1 MSGIK
6 LVPTPLS
13 LQAAVGLIPRS
24 AQSCLTFCTK
34 RSTFKGGHSSIKELD
49 KYYKYEQYRV
59 ILLTMSNIEFMIIS
73 EINQGAING
82 EGVMET
88 NMAGIILLGLKIA
101 LILFET
107 ATIIMMMIWLIE
119 DWKNRPK

>member
-1 MSGIK
+1 M
-6 LVPTPLS
+6 
-13 LQAAVGLIPRS
+13 
-24 AQSCLTFCTK
+24 
-34 RSTFKGGHSSIKELD
+34 
-49 KYYKYEQYRV
+49 
-59 ILLTMSNIEFMIIS
+59 TMRNIEFMIIS

-88 NMAGIILLGLKIA
+88 NMAGIILLGLKIS
-101 LILFET
+101 LRLFET

>member
-1 MSGIK
+1 
-6 LVPTPLS
+6 
-13 LQAAVGLIPRS
+13 
-24 AQSCLTFCTK
+24 
-34 RSTFKGGHSSIKELD
+34 
-49 KYYKYEQYRV
+49 
-59 ILLTMSNIEFMIIS
+59 
-73 EINQGAING
+73 
-82 EGVMET
+82 MET

>member
-1 MSGIK
+1 M
-6 LVPTPLS
+6 
-13 LQAAVGLIPRS
+13 
-24 AQSCLTFCTK
+24 
-34 RSTFKGGHSSIKELD
+34 
-49 KYYKYEQYRV
+49 
-59 ILLTMSNIEFMIIS
+59 TMRNIEFMIIS
-73 EINQGAING
+73 EINRGAING

>member
-1 MSGIK
+1 
-6 LVPTPLS
+6 
-13 LQAAVGLIPRS
+13 
-24 AQSCLTFCTK
+24 
-34 RSTFKGGHSSIKELD
+34 
-49 KYYKYEQYRV
+49 
-59 ILLTMSNIEFMIIS
+59 LTMRNIEFMIIS

>member
-1 MSGIK
+1 MD
-6 LVPTPLS
+6 
-13 LQAAVGLIPRS
+13 R
-24 AQSCLTFCTK
+24 
-34 RSTFKGGHSSIKELD
+34 HH
-49 KYYKYEQYRV
+49 KYAQYRV
-59 ILLTMSNIEFMIIS
+59 ILLTMRDIEFMIIS

>member
-1 MSGIK
+1 M
-6 LVPTPLS
+6 
-13 LQAAVGLIPRS
+13 R
-24 AQSCLTFCTK
+24 
-34 RSTFKGGHSSIKELD
+34 
-49 KYYKYEQYRV
+49 
-59 ILLTMSNIEFMIIS
+59 NIELMIIS

>member
-1 MSGIK
+1 M
-6 LVPTPLS
+6 
-13 LQAAVGLIPRS
+13 
-24 AQSCLTFCTK
+24 
-34 RSTFKGGHSSIKELD
+34 
-49 KYYKYEQYRV
+49 
-59 ILLTMSNIEFMIIS
+59 TMRNIEFMIIS

>member
-1 MSGIK
+1 M
-6 LVPTPLS
+6 
-13 LQAAVGLIPRS
+13 
-24 AQSCLTFCTK
+24 
-34 RSTFKGGHSSIKELD
+34 D
-49 KYYKYEQYRV
+49 KYYKYAQYRV
-59 ILLTMSNIEFMIIS
+59 ILLTMRNIEFMIIS

>member
-1 MSGIK
+1 M
-6 LVPTPLS
+6 
-13 LQAAVGLIPRS
+13 R
-24 AQSCLTFCTK
+24 
-34 RSTFKGGHSSIKELD
+34 
-49 KYYKYEQYRV
+49 
-59 ILLTMSNIEFMIIS
+59 NIEFMIIS
-73 EINQGAING
+73 EINRGAING